1 MSVTGEETNVSGRFA
16 GKSIVITGAGAGLGR
31 LCALQWSGEGGRI
44 VVSDLLEERA
54 QAVAKEIEAAGGD
67 AVGIKADVRVEAE
80 VEQAVGAAVEHFG
93 GIDIMFANAGRSL
106 PGGPSIMETT
116 EEQWDDV
123 INVVFRGVFFSGKHA
138 ARQMKRQGR
147 GGNIVVTTSAA
158 GINAYPVGFG
168 AYAAGKAGAI
178 GLVHSM
184 ATEWGRFGIRVNGLA
199 PTHGMSINFALPLDA
214 PVMNMS
220 YEEFA
225 LQQSGE
231 EWNDHKFVGPLKVG
245 RPPSLR
251 DNAAVATF
259 LASDDSAYMSGV
271 VIPACDGGN
280 FAMTSIP
287 FPDKWSL
294 EEMTASALDQP
305 DS

>member
-1 MSVTGEETNVSGRFA
+1 MPGRFA

-31 LCALQWSGEGGRI
+31 ECALQWSAEGGKI
-44 VVSDLLEERA
+44 VVTDLVEDRA
-54 QAVAKEIEAAGGD
+54 EAVAKEILGAGGE
-67 AVGIKADVRVEAE
+67 AIALKTDVRIEAE
-80 VEQAVGAAVEHFG
+80 VEQAVKAAAESYG
-93 GIDIMFANAGRSL
+93 RLDIMFANAGRSL
-106 PGGPSIMETT
+106 PGGPRIEDTT

-123 INVVFRGVFFSGKHA
+123 TNVVYRGVFFSGKHA
-138 ARQMKRQGR
+138 CHQMKKQG

-184 ATEWGRFGIRVNGLA
+184 ATEWGKYGIRVNGLA

-214 PVMNMS
+214 PVLNMS

-231 EWNDHKFVGPLKVG
+231 AWHDDKFVGPLKVG
-245 RPPSLR
+245 RPPSLK

-259 LASDDSAYMSGV
+259 LASDDSAYMSGL

-280 FAMTSIP
+280 FAMTSIR
-287 FPDKWSL
+287 FPDQWSL
-294 EEMTASALDQP
+294 EEMAAPASEQP
-305 DS
+305 ES

>member
-1 MSVTGEETNVSGRFA
+1 VASRFA
-16 GKSIVITGAGAGLGR
+16 GKSIVITGGGAGLGR
-31 LCALQWSGEGGRI
+31 ECALQWSVEGGKI
-44 VVSDLLEERA
+44 VVTDLIEDRA
-54 QAVAKEIEAAGGD
+54 QAVAKEILAAGGE
-67 AVGIKADVRVEAE
+67 AIGLKTDVRIEAE
-80 VEQAVGAAVEHFG
+80 VEQAVGAAVENFG
-93 GIDIMFANAGRSL
+93 RLDIMFANAGRSL
-106 PGGPSIMETT
+106 PGGPSIEDTT

-123 INVVFRGVFFSGKHA
+123 TNTVFRGVFFSGKHA
-138 ARQMKRQGR
+138 CHQMKKQH

-184 ATEWGRFGIRVNGLA
+184 ATEWGRYGIRVNGLA

-214 PVMNMS
+214 PVLNMS

-225 LQQSGE
+225 LQESGE
-231 EWNDHKFVGPLKVG
+231 AWHDDRFVGPLKVG
-245 RPPSLR
+245 RPPSLK

-259 LASDDSAYMSGV
+259 LASDDSAYMSGL

-287 FPDKWSL
+287 FPKTWSL
-294 EEMTASALDQP
+294 EDMAASAMDEP
-305 DS
+305 AS

>member
-1 MSVTGEETNVSGRFA
+1 MASRFA
-16 GKSIVITGAGAGLGR
+16 GKSIVITGGGAGLGR
-31 LCALQWSGEGGRI
+31 ECALQWSVEGGKI
-44 VVSDLLEERA
+44 VVTDLIEDRA
-54 QAVAKEIEAAGGD
+54 QAVAKEILAAGGE
-67 AVGIKADVRVEAE
+67 AIGLKTDVRIEAE
-80 VEQAVGAAVEHFG
+80 VEQAVGAAVENFG
-93 GIDIMFANAGRSL
+93 RLDIMFANAGRSL
-106 PGGPSIMETT
+106 PGGPSIEDTT

-123 INVVFRGVFFSGKHA
+123 TNTVYRGVFFSGKHA
-138 ARQMKRQGR
+138 CHQMKKQH

-184 ATEWGRFGIRVNGLA
+184 ATEWGRYGIRVNGLA

-214 PVMNMS
+214 PVLNMS

-225 LQQSGE
+225 LQESGE
-231 EWNDHKFVGPLKVG
+231 AWHDDRFVGPLKVG
-245 RPPSLR
+245 RPPSLK

-259 LASDDSAYMSGV
+259 LASDDSAYMSGL

-287 FPDKWSL
+287 FPKTWSL
-294 EEMTASALDQP
+294 EDMAASAMDEP
-305 DS
+305 AS

>member
-1 MSVTGEETNVSGRFA
+1 VASRFA
-16 GKSIVITGAGAGLGR
+16 GKSIVITGGGAGLGR
-31 LCALQWSGEGGRI
+31 ECALQWSVEGGKI
-44 VVSDLLEERA
+44 VVTDLIEDRA
-54 QAVAKEIEAAGGD
+54 QAVAKEILAAGGD
-67 AVGIKADVRVEAE
+67 AIGLKTDVRIEAE
-80 VEQAVGAAVEHFG
+80 VEQAVGAAVENFG
-93 GIDIMFANAGRSL
+93 RLDIMFANAGRSL
-106 PGGPSIMETT
+106 PGGPSIEDTT

-123 INVVFRGVFFSGKHA
+123 TNTVFRGVFFSGKHA
-138 ARQMKRQGR
+138 CHQMKKQH

-184 ATEWGRFGIRVNGLA
+184 ATEWGRYGIRVNGLA

-214 PVMNMS
+214 PVLNMS

-225 LQQSGE
+225 LQESGE
-231 EWNDHKFVGPLKVG
+231 AWHDDRFVGPLKVG
-245 RPPSLR
+245 RPPSLK

-259 LASDDSAYMSGV
+259 LASDDSAYMSGL

-287 FPDKWSL
+287 FPKTWSL
-294 EEMTASALDQP
+294 EDMAASAMDEP
-305 DS
+305 AS

>member
-1 MSVTGEETNVSGRFA
+1 MSGRFE
-16 GKSIVITGAGAGLGR
+16 GKSIVITGGGAGLGR
-31 LCALQWSGEGGRI
+31 ECALQWSAEGGKI
-44 VVSDLLEERA
+44 VVTDLVEDRA
-54 QAVAKEIEAAGGD
+54 QAVAKEILGAGGE
-67 AVGIKADVRVEAE
+67 AIALKTDVRIEAE
-80 VEQAVGAAVEHFG
+80 VEQAVKAAAESFG
-93 GIDIMFANAGRSL
+93 RLDIMFANAGRSL
-106 PGGPSIMETT
+106 PGGPRIEDTT

-123 INVVFRGVFFSGKHA
+123 TNTVYRGVFFSGKHA
-138 ARQMKRQGR
+138 CHQMKKQG

-184 ATEWGRFGIRVNGLA
+184 ATEWGQYGIRVNGLA

-214 PVMNMS
+214 PVLNMS

-231 EWNDHKFVGPLKVG
+231 TWNDDRFVGPLKKVG
-245 RPPSLR
+245 RPPSLK

-259 LASDDSAYMSGV
+259 LASDDSAYLSGL

-280 FAMTSIP
+280 FAMTSIHFERSFTSIEDMAAP
-287 FPDKWSL
+287 
-294 EEMTASALDQP
+294 ALDEP
-305 DS
+305 AS

>member
-1 MSVTGEETNVSGRFA
+1 MASRFA
-16 GKSIVITGAGAGLGR
+16 GKSIVITGGGAGLGR
-31 LCALQWSGEGGRI
+31 ECALQWSVEGGKI
-44 VVSDLLEERA
+44 VVTDLIEDRA
-54 QAVAKEIEAAGGD
+54 QAVAKEILAAGGD
-67 AVGIKADVRVEAE
+67 AIGLKTDVRIEAE
-80 VEQAVGAAVEHFG
+80 VEQAVGAAVENFG
-93 GIDIMFANAGRSL
+93 RLDIMFANAGRSL
-106 PGGPSIMETT
+106 PGGPSIEDTT

-123 INVVFRGVFFSGKHA
+123 TNTVYRGVFFSGKHA
-138 ARQMKRQGR
+138 CHQMKKQH

-184 ATEWGRFGIRVNGLA
+184 ATEWGRYGIRVNGLA

-214 PVMNMS
+214 PVLNMS

-225 LQQSGE
+225 LQESGE
-231 EWNDHKFVGPLKVG
+231 AWHDDRFVGPLKVG
-245 RPPSLR
+245 RPPSLK

-259 LASDDSAYMSGV
+259 LASDDSAYMSGL

-287 FPDKWSL
+287 FPKTWSL
-294 EEMTASALDQP
+294 EDMAASAMDEP
-305 DS
+305 AS

>member
-1 MSVTGEETNVSGRFA
+1 VASRFA
-16 GKSIVITGAGAGLGR
+16 GKSIVITGGGAGLGR
-31 LCALQWSGEGGRI
+31 ECALQWSVEGGKI
-44 VVSDLLEERA
+44 VVTDLIEDRA
-54 QAVAKEIEAAGGD
+54 QAVAKEILAAGGD
-67 AVGIKADVRVEAE
+67 AIGLKTDVRIEAE
-80 VEQAVGAAVEHFG
+80 VEQAVGAAVENFG
-93 GIDIMFANAGRSL
+93 RLDIMFANAGRSL
-106 PGGPSIMETT
+106 PGGPSIEDTT

-123 INVVFRGVFFSGKHA
+123 TNTVYRGVFFSGKHA
-138 ARQMKRQGR
+138 CHQMKKQH

-184 ATEWGRFGIRVNGLA
+184 ATEWGRYGIRVNGLA

-214 PVMNMS
+214 PVLNMS

-225 LQQSGE
+225 LQESGE
-231 EWNDHKFVGPLKVG
+231 AWHDDRFVGPLKVG
-245 RPPSLR
+245 RPPSLK

-259 LASDDSAYMSGV
+259 LASDDSAYMSGL

-287 FPDKWSL
+287 FPKTWSL
-294 EEMTASALDQP
+294 EEMAASALDEP
-305 DS
+305 AS

>member
-1 MSVTGEETNVSGRFA
+1 VSGRFND
-16 GKSIVITGAGAGLGR
+16 KSIVITGGGAGLGR
-31 LCALQWSGEGGRI
+31 ECALQWAAGGGKI
-44 VVSDLLEERA
+44 VVTDLVEERA
-54 QAVAKEIEAAGGD
+54 QAVAKEVEAAGGD
-67 AVGIKADVRVEAE
+67 AIYVKADVRVEAE
-80 VEQAVGAAVEHFG
+80 VEQAVAAAAEHFG
-93 GIDIMFANAGRSL
+93 RIDIMFANAGRSL
-106 PGGPSIMETT
+106 PGGPSLLDTT

-123 INVVFRGVFFSGKHA
+123 VNTVFRGVFFSGKHA
-138 ARQMKRQGR
+138 ARQMKKQGS

-184 ATEWGRFGIRVNGLA
+184 ATEWGKYGIRVNGLA

-214 PVMNMS
+214 PVLNMS

-231 EWNDHKFVGPLKVG
+231 AWHDDKFVGPLKVG

-259 LASDDSAYMSGV
+259 LASDDSAYMSGL

-280 FAMTSIP
+280 FAMTSIR
-287 FPDKWSL
+287 FPDQWSL
-294 EEMTASALDQP
+294 EEMAAPANEQP
-305 DS
+305 ES

>member
-1 MSVTGEETNVSGRFA
+1 VASRFA
-16 GKSIVITGAGAGLGR
+16 GKSIVITGGGAGLGR
-31 LCALQWSGEGGRI
+31 ECALQWSVEGGKI
-44 VVSDLLEERA
+44 VVTDLIEDRA
-54 QAVAKEIEAAGGD
+54 QAVAKEILAAGGD
-67 AVGIKADVRVEAE
+67 AIGLKTDVRIEAE
-80 VEQAVGAAVEHFG
+80 VEQAVGAAVENFG
-93 GIDIMFANAGRSL
+93 RLDIMFANAGRSL
-106 PGGPSIMETT
+106 PGGPSIEDTT

-123 INVVFRGVFFSGKHA
+123 TNTVYRGVFFSGKHA
-138 ARQMKRQGR
+138 CHQMKKQH

-184 ATEWGRFGIRVNGLA
+184 ATEWGRYGIRVNGLA

-214 PVMNMS
+214 PVLNMS

-225 LQQSGE
+225 LQESGE
-231 EWNDHKFVGPLKVG
+231 AWHDDRFVGPLKVG
-245 RPPSLR
+245 RPPSLK

-259 LASDDSAYMSGV
+259 LASDDSAYMSGL

-287 FPDKWSL
+287 FPKTWSL
-294 EEMTASALDQP
+294 EDMAASAMDEP
-305 DS
+305 AS

>member
-1 MSVTGEETNVSGRFA
+1 VSGRFA
-16 GKSIVITGAGAGLGR
+16 DKSIVITGAGAGLGR
-31 LCALQWSGEGGRI
+31 ECALQWSVEGGKI
-44 VVSDLLEERA
+44 VVTDLVEDRA
-54 QAVAKEIEAAGGD
+54 QAVAKEILAAGGE
-67 AVGIKADVRVEAE
+67 AIGLKADVRIEAE
-80 VEQAVGAAVEHFG
+80 VEQAVGAAVENFG
-93 GIDIMFANAGRSL
+93 RLDIMFANAGRSL
-106 PGGPSIMETT
+106 PGGPSIEDTT

-123 INVVFRGVFFSGKHA
+123 TNTVYRGVFFSGKHA
-138 ARQMKRQGR
+138 CHQMKKQG

-184 ATEWGRFGIRVNGLA
+184 ATEWGRYGIRVNGLA

-214 PVMNMS
+214 PVLNMS

-231 EWNDHKFVGPLKVG
+231 AWHDDRFVGPLKKVG
-245 RPPSLR
+245 RPPSLK

-259 LASDDSAYMSGV
+259 LASDDSTYISGL

-280 FAMTSIP
+280 FAMTSIH
-287 FPDKWSL
+287 FEDTWSL
-294 EEMTASALDQP
+294 EEMAGPALDEP
-305 DS
+305 AS